1 MTDKEQIMDKLYGA
15 LAGLFLVYGISTEE
29 GSGKIIIDLLKEVE
43 KQYQSKE
50 QECEEL
56 KKRATIAEDNFA
68 CEIQARLYHQN
79 EWLKFS
85 KENEELKKSVDK
97 IKNYVKNQMFDVDC
111 ENWFDRFIYTF
122 EEWKKSICEDSARY
136 LKALE
141 EIEEVAKDI
150 TEKDCYENSDAKASK
165 ILDIIS
171 KAKEEI
177 VAYRRLTDLRLV
189 KEYCCKPEGIKCPI
203 HNYCYNDE
211 FQCRYWKQ
219 IFKRINEE
227 GFVVRQGNHWYKDF
241 RNEEQLLGIIS
252 KAKGKE

>member
-1 MTDKEQIMDKLYGA
+1 MDKEPIMIDGVDVSVCEAYSKHREGYCGWYTPCEGDSCSYKLDWA
-15 LAGLFLVYGISTEE
+15 L
-29 GSGKIIIDLLKEVE
+29 DQLKR
-43 KQYQSKE
+43 KE

-141 EIEEVAKDI
+141 EIEGIAKGMRSIFIEEVSI
-150 TEKDCYENSDAKASK
+150 TASQLNDRIYRETTERFRQ

-171 KAKEEI
+171 KANPTK
-177 VAYRRLTDLRLV
+177 
-189 KEYCCKPEGIKCPI
+189 K
-203 HNYCYNDE
+203 
-211 FQCRYWKQ
+211 
-219 IFKRINEE
+219 
-227 GFVVRQGNHWYKDF
+227 
-241 RNEEQLLGIIS
+241 
-252 KAKGKE
+252 

>member
-141 EIEEVAKDI
+141 EIEGIAKGMRSIFIEEVSI
-150 TEKDCYENSDAKASK
+150 TASQLNDRIYRETTERFRQ

-171 KAKEEI
+171 KAKE
-177 VAYRRLTDLRLV
+177 
-189 KEYCCKPEGIKCPI
+189 K
-203 HNYCYNDE
+203 
-211 FQCRYWKQ
+211 
-219 IFKRINEE
+219 
-227 GFVVRQGNHWYKDF
+227 
-241 RNEEQLLGIIS
+241 
-252 KAKGKE
+252 

>member
-1 MTDKEQIMDKLYGA
+1 MTGKEQIMDKLYGA

-141 EIEEVAKDI
+141 EIEEYCIHYLKHNPKSPSIDLNVI
-150 TEKDCYENSDAKASK
+150 LNIINKANPTK
-165 ILDIIS
+165 
-171 KAKEEI
+171 
-177 VAYRRLTDLRLV
+177 
-189 KEYCCKPEGIKCPI
+189 
-203 HNYCYNDE
+203 N
-211 FQCRYWKQ
+211 
-219 IFKRINEE
+219 KR
-227 GFVVRQGNHWYKDF
+227 G
-241 RNEEQLLGIIS
+241 
-252 KAKGKE
+252 GK

>member
-85 KENEELKKSVDK
+85 KENEEPKKSVDK

-141 EIEEVAKDI
+141 EIEGIAKGMRSIFIEEVSI
-150 TEKDCYENSDAKASK
+150 TASQLNDRIYRETTERFRQ

-171 KAKEEI
+171 KAKGEE
-177 VAYRRLTDLRLV
+177 
-189 KEYCCKPEGIKCPI
+189 
-203 HNYCYNDE
+203 ND
-211 FQCRYWKQ
+211 
-219 IFKRINEE
+219 
-227 GFVVRQGNHWYKDF
+227 
-241 RNEEQLLGIIS
+241 
-252 KAKGKE
+252 

>member
-1 MTDKEQIMDKLYGA
+1 MRDKQETIINGVNVSGCDNPGWILLLPGTGVSYKCDTNCRYACYVYKEQLQRKTAELKKYQDMEKEGPEQYKDVGECWGC
-15 LAGLFLVYGISTEE
+15 GLELTNQQ
-29 GSGKIIIDLLKEVE
+29 LLKDF
-43 KQYQSKE
+43 KAKTA
-50 QECEEL
+50 ECEEL
-56 KKRATIAEDNFA
+56 KESASIAEDNFA

-141 EIEEVAKDI
+141 EIEGIAKGMRSIFIEEVSI
-150 TEKDCYENSDAKASK
+150 TASQLNDRIYRETTERFRQ

-171 KAKEEI
+171 KAK
-177 VAYRRLTDLRLV
+177 
-189 KEYCCKPEGIKCPI
+189 
-203 HNYCYNDE
+203 
-211 FQCRYWKQ
+211 
-219 IFKRINEE
+219 
-227 GFVVRQGNHWYKDF
+227 
-241 RNEEQLLGIIS
+241 
-252 KAKGKE
+252 GKK

>member
-1 MTDKEQIMDKLYGA
+1 MTNLSKA
-15 LAGLFLVYGISTEE
+15 LAGLFLVYGISTAE

-150 TEKDCYENSDAKASK
+150 TEKDCYENSDAKASE

-171 KAKEEI
+171 E
-177 VAYRRLTDLRLV
+177 
-189 KEYCCKPEGIKCPI
+189 
-203 HNYCYNDE
+203 
-211 FQCRYWKQ
+211 
-219 IFKRINEE
+219 
-227 GFVVRQGNHWYKDF
+227 
-241 RNEEQLLGIIS
+241 
-252 KAKGKE
+252 AKGEENAG